1 MSYSL
6 IVSTAYYASGCFY
19 LIFGTYAV
27 AANAKSH
34 INRLFLLV
42 TSALAIWS
50 FAYSLSNSAPT
61 AEASAFWRCMSV
73 FGWGF
78 FHNLLLHFALIL
90 TKHRF
95 QLNKPGRVI
104 LFYLHSVIS

>member
-42 TSALAIWS
+42 TSSLAIWS
-50 FAYSLSNSAPT
+50 FAYYFKLST
-61 AEASAFWRCMSV
+61 DGGASAFGAHVC
-73 FGWGF
+73 FGLEF
-78 FHNLLLHFALIL
+78 FI
-90 TKHRF
+90 
-95 QLNKPGRVI
+95 I
-104 LFYLHSVIS
+104 FYPLC